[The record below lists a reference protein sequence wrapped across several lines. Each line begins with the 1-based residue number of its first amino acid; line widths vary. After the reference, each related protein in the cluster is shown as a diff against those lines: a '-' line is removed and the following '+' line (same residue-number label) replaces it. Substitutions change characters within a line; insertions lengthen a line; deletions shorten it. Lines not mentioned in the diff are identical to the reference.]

1 MINNPLIRYYFS
13 KRGLGVLDETTPDMM
28 ARTGAT
34 GKHFHI
40 GPDKLAIQT
49 WNEWIS

>member
-1 MINNPLIRYYFS
+1 MISNPLIRYYFS
-13 KRGLGVLDETTPDMM
+13 KKGLGVLDETSPSMM

-40 GPDKLAIQT
+40 GPDRLALET
-49 WNEWIS
+49 WNKWIS